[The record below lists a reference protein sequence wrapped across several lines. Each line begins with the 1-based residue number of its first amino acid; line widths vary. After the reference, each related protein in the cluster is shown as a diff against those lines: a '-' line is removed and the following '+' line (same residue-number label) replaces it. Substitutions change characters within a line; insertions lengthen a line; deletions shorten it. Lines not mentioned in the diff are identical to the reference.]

1 MSIKIL
7 NPGLFS
13 TIQDQ
18 GRIGFQNQGFSNAGV
33 LDQYAYRLGQTLI
46 GNNGPAIECTIIGPT
61 LQFLEDNSFIITG
74 AQFNAKINDE
84 VIDVQTVTSV
94 KKGDVLELGAVV
106 NGARG
111 YILFGKP
118 IDVPIVAGSYATH
131 TRSHIGGYKGRA
143 LKGYDVILCK
153 QDDTY
158 LSQIGYSL
166 ELNTE
171 SFNKDTIQII
181 EGPQINRFTQDAQDK
196 LTTVD
201 FKISEKSDR
210 MGYRLQ
216 GEIISPINS
225 ADIISE
231 PVALG
236 SIQVPNDGNPII
248 LLNDKQ
254 TVGGYTKIATVCAS
268 DLHIL
273 AQKQPGDMLHFE
285 WTTIEE
291 ATNKLKQQEL
301 DFKKVLENT
310 IDTLIY
316 NTAQFRPTASRIKK
330 LLKGELK

>member
-33 LDQYAYRLGQTLI
+33 LDQYAYKLGQSLI
-46 GNNGPAIECTIIGPT
+46 GNEGPAIECTIIGPT
-61 LQFLEDNSFIITG
+61 LQFLADNTVIITG
-74 AQFNAKINDE
+74 AQYNAKINDKD
-84 VIDVQTVTSV
+84 IDVQTVTSV

-118 IDVPIVAGSYATH
+118 LDVPMVAGSYATH

-143 LKGYDVILCK
+143 LKGDDVILCK

-158 LSQIGYSL
+158 LSKVGYSL

-171 SFNKDTIQII
+171 TFNKDTIQII
-181 EGPQINRFTQDAQDK
+181 EGPQINRFTLDTQDK
-196 LTTVD
+196 LTTVE

-216 GEIISPINS
+216 GETISPIDS

-254 TVGGYTKIATVCAS
+254 TVGGYTKIATVCGS

-273 AQKQPGDMLHFE
+273 AQKQPGDVLHFE
-285 WTTIEE
+285 WITIEE
-291 ATNKLKQQEL
+291 ATEKLKQQEL
-301 DFKKVLENT
+301 DFKKILEGTINT
-310 IDTLIY
+310 PIY
-316 NTAQFRPTASRIKK
+316 NMAQLRPTASRIKK
-330 LLKGELK
+330 ILKGEL